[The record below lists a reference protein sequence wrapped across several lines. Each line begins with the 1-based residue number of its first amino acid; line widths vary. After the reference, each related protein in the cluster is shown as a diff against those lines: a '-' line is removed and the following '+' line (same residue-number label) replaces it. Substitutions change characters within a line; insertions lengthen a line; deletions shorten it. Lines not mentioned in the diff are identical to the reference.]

1 MPAGSTYE
9 PIATTTLG
17 SNTAA
22 VTFSSISGSYT
33 DLVLIAN
40 FVGFTTSANS
50 AISVRFNGDTGT
62 NYSATYLRGNG
73 TAASSARATNDN
85 RMVVGATAGGTNTD
99 WAMSIVNFMNYSN
112 TTTFKTVL
120 SRYSQASLSA
130 EAEVGLWRNTAAIT
144 SIEFGTY
151 GTNLTLA
158 GSVITLYGITAA

>member
-1 MPAGSTYE
+1 MPSTYT

-17 SNTAA
+17 SNTAS

-50 AISVRFNGDTGT
+50 AISVRLNGDTGS
-62 NYSATYLRGNG
+62 NYSATFLRGNG
-73 TAASSARATNDN
+73 TSALSSRATNDN
-85 RMVVGATAGGTNTD
+85 RMVIGAAAIGTNTD
-99 WAMSIVNFMNYSN
+99 AAMSIVNFMNYSN
-112 TTTFKTVL
+112 TTTYKTVI
-120 SRYSQASLSA
+120 SRYSQASLQA
-130 EAEVGLWRNTAAIT
+130 ETDVGLWRNTAAIT

-158 GSVITLYGITAA
+158 GSVITLYGISAA